1 MKKPYILSFIIL
13 FLYLLAPGFCYA
25 EKICCKDGKVFYGT
39 IIYRTKESVWI
50 RHSSGAIGVSLDNID
65 RIENE
70 DGSISRYDYRFL
82 YNVIQ
87 DSVAKKK
94 YSDAI
99 DMCNILLKSFPE
111 NVQMYYLRAVI
122 SHKTGNTEQAIQDYN
137 FLIQNKLADADVFN
151 NLGVIYANSKEYQRA
166 KELFLKAIKS
176 NGKKAEIHDNL
187 AEALM
192 QIRDYKTA
200 IEEYNKVTELE
211 SGNTRAMYNS
221 GVAYMR
227 NRDYSKAK
235 EQWEKILA
243 VNPGDS
249 DAKSALEHLNAKSD
263 IK

>member
-1 MKKPYILSFIIL
+1 MKRPYILSFVIL
-13 FLYLLAPGFCYA
+13 FLYSLSHGFCYA

-50 RHSSGAIGVSLDNID
+50 RYSAGAIGVNLNNID

-82 YNVIQ
+82 YNAIQ

-99 DMCNILLKSFPE
+99 DMCGILLKSFPE
-111 NVQMYYLRAVI
+111 NAQMYYLRAVI
-122 SHKTGNTEQAIQDYN
+122 SHKIGNMEQAIRDYD

-151 NLGVIYANSKEYQRA
+151 NLGVIYANNKEYQKA
-166 KELFLKAIKS
+166 KELFLKAVKS

-187 AEALM
+187 AEVLM
-192 QIRDYKTA
+192 QIKDYTNA
-200 IEEYNKVTELE
+200 IEEYNKVTEVE
-211 SGNTRAMYNS
+211 PDNTMAIYNS
-221 GVAYMR
+221 GVAYMK
-227 NRDYSKAK
+227 NRDYAKAK
-235 EQWEKILA
+235 EQWEKILV
-243 VNPGDS
+243 VNPEDR
-249 DAKSALEHLNAKSD
+249 DAKSALEYLNAKSD